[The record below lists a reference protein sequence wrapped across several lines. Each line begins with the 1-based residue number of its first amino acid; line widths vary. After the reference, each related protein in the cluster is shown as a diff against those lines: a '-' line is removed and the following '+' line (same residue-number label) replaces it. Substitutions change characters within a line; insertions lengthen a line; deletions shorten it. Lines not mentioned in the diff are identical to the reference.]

1 MFKSCIALVVGLA
14 LTVTSGAQVE
24 GKRFSLEDLLGV
36 ARERSPAILAAE
48 QRVEALHGERTSAA
62 TPASPDVEFSRGT
75 GQTLDGSAN
84 RQEHGWAVSQTIE
97 WPGRW
102 HARIKAADGMLE
114 AGRAGSLAT
123 KADVLAS
130 VQEQYFGILFSQ
142 KEAALLEDQAAAAES
157 LLTLAEKRVQV
168 GEARELDRIKARVEA
183 LRTERKLE
191 SARSE
196 VRVRK
201 AVLDQFLLGAL
212 GEQYELLGGFTLP
225 AAVPAR
231 DTVLTRLLSASP
243 ALREARARAEASEWT
258 LKAERQGRFPDLTAA
273 YLDTNEL
280 DRKARTVSLALRI
293 PLWGFNSGPIRTAKA
308 EREAALLEEARLKAE
323 VASRGEEAY
332 QGFALA
338 FTQAKSYETDLLPSA
353 EKSLKIATFS
363 YAQGE
368 LSLLDLLDARRTYL
382 DSVEEYND
390 VLFQFESARAQLE
403 RLIGGSLV
411 D

>member
-1 MFKSCIALVVGLA
+1 MFKKCCMTLA
-14 LTVTSGAQVE
+14 VLGLTVSSGAQVE
-24 GKRFSLEDLLGV
+24 GRRFSLEDLLAI
-36 ARERSPAILAAE
+36 ARERSPAILAAQ
-48 QRVEALHGERTSAA
+48 QRVEALHGERTTAA

-75 GQTLDGSAN
+75 GETLDGTAS
-84 RQEHGWAVSQTIE
+84 RREHGWAVTQTIE

-102 HARIKAADGMLE
+102 RARVKAADQMLA

-142 KEAALLEDQAAAAES
+142 KEAALLEDQAAAAEN
-157 LLTLAEKRVQV
+157 LLSLAEKRVQV

-191 SARSE
+191 SARS
-196 VRVRK
+196 
-201 AVLDQFLLGAL
+201 AVL
-212 GEQYELLGGFTLP
+212 E
-225 AAVPAR
+225 
-231 DTVLTRLLSASP
+231 RLLLASP
-243 ALREARARAEASEWT
+243 ALQEAKARAEASEWT
-258 LKAERQGRFPDLTAA
+258 LKAEQQGRFPDLTAA

-308 EREAALLEEARLKAE
+308 EREAALLDEARLKSE

-332 QGFALA
+332 QGYALA

-353 EKSLKIATFS
+353 GKSLKIATFS

-390 VLFQFESARAQLE
+390 VLYQFEAARAQLE
-403 RLIGGSLV
+403 RLIGGSLNE
-411 D
+411 

>member
-1 MFKSCIALVVGLA
+1 MFKKYFMTLAVLA

-24 GKRFSLEDLLGV
+24 GRRYSLEDLLAI

-48 QRVEALHGERTSAA
+48 QRVEALHGERSSAA
-62 TPASPDVEFSRGT
+62 TLASPDVEFSRGT
-75 GQTLDGSAN
+75 GETLDGTAS
-84 RQEHGWAVSQTIE
+84 RREHGWAVSQTIE

-102 HARIKAADGMLE
+102 HARVKAADQMLA
-114 AGRAGSLAT
+114 AGLAGSLAT
-123 KADVLAS
+123 RADVLAS

-142 KEAALLEDQAAAAES
+142 KEAALLEDQAAAAEN
-157 LLTLAEKRVQV
+157 LLSLAEKRVQV

-201 AVLDQFLLGAL
+201 AVMDQFLMGAL
-212 GEQYELLGGFTLP
+212 GEGYELMGGFTLP
-225 AAVPAR
+225 SAVPAR
-231 DTVLTRLLSASP
+231 SAVLERLLLASP
-243 ALREARARAEASEWT
+243 ALQEAKARAEASEWT
-258 LKAERQGRFPDLTAA
+258 LKAEQQGRFPDLTAA

-308 EREAALLEEARLKAE
+308 EREAALLDEAKLKAE
-323 VASRGEEAY
+323 IASKGEEAY
-332 QGFALA
+332 QGYALA
-338 FTQAKSYETDLLPSA
+338 FAQAKSYETDLLPSA

-390 VLFQFESARAQLE
+390 VLYQFEAARAQLE
-403 RLIGGSLV
+403 RLIGGSLNE
-411 D
+411 